1 MGALS
6 FSTLYIL
13 KEIAIE
19 HQWNLE
25 IYLINPEYGEKKKDS
40 FKIGKETIEVT
51 NLYPV
56 DFSSVKSVLKL
67 FATFSKTKDTL
78 STFKKIDYVLNI
90 GAGDSFSDIYGIKRF
105 KDFNNQNKFAFIQ
118 HKPLLLLPQTIG
130 PFFDPHVKNEAI
142 KTINKAN
149 VVLARDKQ
157 SHDFLKN
164 ETKQSR
170 IDEIIDVAFFMPYKK
185 RNFSGEYTHV
195 GLNVSALLWH
205 GGYTQN
211 NQFGLKS
218 NYQKLIHS
226 IIEYYL
232 SLPHVKLHLI
242 PHVLGS
248 NYSVENDYAVSYEL
262 IEKYNTDQ
270 LVLSPLFLT
279 PILAKNYIA
288 GMDFFMGARMHAA
301 IAAFSSGVPVYPMA
315 YSRKFNGLFA
325 DTLDY
330 SYMGDMLVQ
339 SEESL
344 LKEIKEAF
352 EKRMELKSLI
362 QDRLKGKVE
371 ERKILLKNYL
381 IDFLKIDI

>member
-1 MGALS
+1 M
-6 FSTLYIL
+6 